1 MSRVRRSKGV
11 SDRPKGAARTA
22 AGPKGLTE
30 EEKAA
35 MKELVQERRGG
46 GTGGEEAVL
55 AKIAEM
61 NEEDRAIAR
70 RIHEIITAN
79 APALSPR
86 TWYGMPAYSDSAGDV
101 VCFFQ
106 PAQKFKARYATLGFS
121 DKAKLDDGNMWPTAF
136 AIKALTSA
144 EVAKVTALV
153 KRAVAGDDRSQPTGK
168 AGA

>member
-106 PAQKFKARYATLGFS
+106 PAQSSRRDTPRSGSATRRSSTTGTC
-121 DKAKLDDGNMWPTAF
+121 GRP
-136 AIKALTSA
+136 
-144 EVAKVTALV
+144 
-153 KRAVAGDDRSQPTGK
+153 RSQSRR
-168 AGA
+168 